1 MTRTSCFLMVYVCC
15 ELEQYVI
22 LQYYWCAHILILNNT
37 NSKRLEIKSNK
48 DGRQVQQLQRKEQQT
63 FLKDDENVYPRFIW
77 WVRND
82 HIYRRNYL
90 Y

>member
-1 MTRTSCFLMVYVCC
+1 M
-15 ELEQYVI
+15 
-22 LQYYWCAHILILNNT
+22 QYYWRAHILILNNT
-37 NSKRLEIKSNK
+37 NSKQLEIKSNK
-48 DGRQVQQLQRKEQQT
+48 GGRQVQQLQRKEQQT
-63 FLKDDENVYPRFIW
+63 FLKDDENVCPRFIS